1 MDKLFDLNI
10 EQVLENWSKADA
22 LREIIANALDEQV
35 LSNTKTIDIYK
46 DKDTWHIR
54 DYGRGIK
61 YIHFTQNEN
70 DEKIGSDKLIGKFG
84 VGLKDSLAVLF
95 RHGCKVVIESKFNH
109 VETKMALKSGFD
121 IQTLHAEF
129 EDAADN
135 TMVGTDFA
143 IQGISDEDMEDAKH
157 RFLVFN
163 QLTLLESTKYGEV
176 YTCKEEQIPSIYI
189 NGVKVAE
196 EMNFMFNYNITSMNA
211 QIRKALNRE
220 RSNVG
225 RTAYADTVK
234 NILKS
239 CKNDDVLLSLVDD
252 LQNRMMG
259 TNKDE
264 TAWVDVATHAAKV
277 LNENGNVVFMTPLQR
292 NELTAQQVE
301 ILEQSGKKLVMVTDD
316 VFRKV
321 KGNVETFDDVY
332 NDYND
337 SFQYNY
343 VNYQDLSPAE
353 QNVFDLRNQIIDYL
367 KPAYKICSNISVRK
381 HSDRHIG

>member
-1 MDKLFDLNI
+1 MNTRIIQIKIWSNRLWKIWSLN
-10 EQVLENWSKADA
+10 SKITKKVTISSWTRSIICII
-22 LREIIANALDEQV
+22 REIIANALDEQV

-70 DEKIGSDKLIGKFG
+70 DEKIRSDKLIGKFG

-129 EDAADN
+129 KDATDDA
-135 TMVGTDFA
+135 MVGTDFA
-143 IQGISDEDMEDAKH
+143 IQGISDKDMGDAKH

-176 YTCKEEQIPSIYI
+176 YTCEKEQIPSVYI

-211 QIRKALNRE
+211 QIRKALNRDPEKGYIPTDKALEEAVEEMKDNEEYFWHLE
-220 RSNVG
+220 R
-225 RTAYADTVK
+225 
-234 NILKS
+234 LK
-239 CKNDDVLLSLVDD
+239 
-252 LQNRMMG
+252 
-259 TNKDE
+259 
-264 TAWVDVATHAAKV
+264 
-277 LNENGNVVFMTPLQR
+277 
-292 NELTAQQVE
+292 
-301 ILEQSGKKLVMVTDD
+301 
-316 VFRKV
+316 
-321 KGNVETFDDVY
+321 
-332 NDYND
+332 
-337 SFQYNY
+337 
-343 VNYQDLSPAE
+343 
-353 QNVFDLRNQIIDYL
+353 
-367 KPAYKICSNISVRK
+367 
-381 HSDRHIG
+381 